1 MDQLFSFLASQN
13 GRYARM
19 AAGIILIVIGV
30 LVGGT
35 AGTIIGI
42 IGLVPLAAGAFD
54 FCVFAPLFGLQ
65 FRGKDLRYQLDQRK
79 KSSEE

>member
-1 MDQLFSFLASQN
+1 MNKLFAFLASQT

-65 FRGKDLRYQLDQRK
+65 FQGRDLRHELEQRS